1 MIRTLLLSSFV
12 AITVMA
18 SIPAEAQMRRVL
30 DFNRRAMDAYT
41 NLEVEDAMDL
51 LQQALRNAES
61 NGVTGAALANT
72 HANLGIV
79 AVGGFGDNAAGLQHF
94 MNAIRA
100 QPEVELD
107 PLNSTPD
114 IQSVFLLARNRVGN
128 TGGGGNDNGGGIVR
142 TPSAEPGQ
150 IPHQPVPEQLANT
163 AVPIFVEVPEGAP
176 VNGITVH
183 YQAPGM
189 RVFRSVEM
197 RRMEG
202 GFGLELPCA
211 EVMAPR
217 VSYYIEAF
225 DEDGERMGTAGTSE
239 SPFAVEVVSF
249 RTMPA
254 PALPGQPAPEQCTDT
269 ECPPGMECNQ
279 SGNAGLGDTCVDSSE
294 CRSGLTCTDNFCI
307 ASEHEEDDDEPA
319 DNGEMPRF
327 FADIG
332 FTFGIGFAS
341 GGRRAD
347 GNGTDDSYVEPGEG
361 DCPEQVGD
369 VYNQCVRVEQAGTLP
384 TYAARLTLGYWII
397 PRFALAATVRF
408 QFDAGEGSLS
418 SLLIGLRA
426 MYQLTEPT
434 GAGFHADVFVGTS
447 IGQIQ
452 LRPPQNGTA
461 ANPIEEPYIVSGLN
475 GVQLGANVGY
485 RFTRNIGVTLTPEL
499 HVLFP
504 QFLFNIDLT
513 ASVAVAF

>member
-1 MIRTLLLSSFV
+1 MTRTLLLSSFI
-12 AITVMA
+12 AIAVMA

-30 DFNRRAMDAYT
+30 DLNRRAMDAYT
-41 NLEVEDAMDL
+41 NLEVEEAMDL
-51 LQQALRNAES
+51 LQQALQNAES
-61 NGVTGAALANT
+61 NNVSGSPLANT

-100 QPEVELD
+100 QGDVALD

-128 TGGGGNDNGGGIVR
+128 NGGGGGNNNGGGGGIVR
-142 TPSAEPGQ
+142 NPEPGQ
-150 IPHQPVPEQLANT
+150 IPHQPVPEQLSNT
-163 AVPIFVEVPEGAP
+163 AVPIFVEVPQGAP

-189 RVFRSVEM
+189 RVFRAVEM
-197 RRMEG
+197 RRMAG
-202 GFGLELPCA
+202 GFGLELPCS

-217 VSYYIEAF
+217 ISYYIEAF
-225 DEDGERMGTAGTSE
+225 DEGGERMGTAGTSE
-239 SPFAVEVVSF
+239 SPFAVEIVSF

-279 SGNAGLGDTCVDSSE
+279 SGNSGLGDTCVDSSE
-294 CRSGLTCTDNFCI
+294 CRAGLTCSDNFCI
-307 ASEHEEDDDEPA
+307 ASDHEVEPDEPA
-319 DNGEMPRF
+319 DNGDMPRF

-332 FTFGIGFAS
+332 FTLGIGFANS
-341 GGRRAD
+341 GRRAD
-347 GNGTDDSYVEPGEG
+347 TDGTDQSFVESGTG
-361 DCPEQVGD
+361 DCPDEGFD
-369 VYNQCVRVEQAGTLP
+369 CVRLEQSGTLP

-397 PRFALAATVRF
+397 PRFAVAATIRF

-418 SLLIGLRA
+418 SLLLGLRA
-426 MYQLTEPT
+426 MYQLTVPT

-447 IGQIQ
+447 VGQIQ
-452 LRPPQNGTA
+452 LRPGQNGTE
-461 ANPIEEPYIVSGLN
+461 ANPIEEPYMQSGFN
-475 GVQLGANVGY
+475 GVQLGTNVGY
-485 RFTRNIGVTLTPEL
+485 RFTRNIGITLTPEL

-504 QFLFNIDLT
+504 QFLLNIDVT
-513 ASVAVAF
+513 ASIAVAF

>member
-1 MIRTLLLSSFV
+1 MTRTLLLSSFL
-12 AITVMA
+12 ALAVMA
-18 SIPAEAQMRRVL
+18 SRPAEAQMRRVL
-30 DFNRRAMDAYT
+30 DLNRRAMDAYT
-41 NLEVEDAMDL
+41 NLEVEESMDL
-51 LQQALRNAES
+51 LQQALQNAES
-61 NGVTGAALANT
+61 NNVSGTPLANT

-100 QPEVELD
+100 ERDVALD

-128 TGGGGNDNGGGIVR
+128 NGGGNDGNGNGGGGIVR
-142 TPSAEPGQ
+142 TPAEPGQ

-189 RVFRSVEM
+189 RVFRAVEM

-211 EVMAPR
+211 EAMAPR

-225 DEDGERMGTAGTSE
+225 DEGGERMGTAGTSE
-239 SPFAVEVVSF
+239 SPFAVEIVSF

-279 SGNAGLGDTCVDSSE
+279 SGNAGLGATCVDTSE
-294 CRSGLTCTDNFCI
+294 CRAGLTCSDNFCI
-307 ASEHEEDDDEPA
+307 ASEHEVDGDEPA
-319 DNGEMPRF
+319 DNGDMPRF

-332 FTFGIGFAS
+332 FTLGIGFAS
-341 GGRRAD
+341 SGTRAD
-347 GNGTDDSYVEPGEG
+347 AQGTDDSYVESGAG
-361 DCPEQVGD
+361 DCPDEGF
-369 VYNQCVRVEQAGTLP
+369 QCVRLEQSGTLP

-397 PRFALAATVRF
+397 PRFALAATIRF
-408 QFDAGEGSLS
+408 QFDSGEGSLS

-426 MYQLTEPT
+426 MYQLTAPT
-434 GAGFHADVFVGTS
+434 GVGFHADVFVGTS
-447 IGQIQ
+447 VGQIQ
-452 LRPPQNGTA
+452 LRPGQNGTED
-461 ANPIEEPYIVSGLN
+461 NPIEEPYMVSGLN
-475 GVQLGANVGY
+475 GVQVGTNVGY
-485 RFTRNIGVTLTPEL
+485 RFTRNVGITLTPEL

-504 QFLFNIDLT
+504 QFLLNIDIT

>member
-1 MIRTLLLSSFV
+1 MIRTLLLSSFI

-30 DFNRRAMDAYT
+30 DLNRRAMDSYT
-41 NLEVEDAMDL
+41 NLEVEEAMDL
-51 LQQALRNAES
+51 LQQALQNAENNNVS
-61 NGVTGAALANT
+61 GSPLANT

-100 QPEVELD
+100 EQDVALD

-128 TGGGGNDNGGGIVR
+128 NGGGNTGNGGNNGGGGIVR
-142 TPSAEPGQ
+142 TPSPEPGQ
-150 IPHQPVPEQLANT
+150 IPHQPVPEQLSNT
-163 AVPIFVEVPEGAP
+163 AVPIFVDVPEGAP

-189 RVFRSVEM
+189 RVFRAVEM
-197 RRMEG
+197 RRMDG
-202 GFGLELPCA
+202 GFGLELPCS

-225 DEDGERMGTAGTSE
+225 DEGGERMGTAGTSE
-239 SPFAVEVVSF
+239 APFTVEIVSF

-254 PALPGQPAPEQCTDT
+254 PALPGQPPPAQCTDT
-269 ECPPGMECNQ
+269 ECPPGMEFNQ
-279 SGNAGLGDTCVDSSE
+279 SGNAGDTCVNTDE
-294 CRSGLTCTDNFCI
+294 CRSGLTCSDNFCI
-307 ASEHEEDDDEPA
+307 ASGHEDDDDEPA
-319 DNGEMPRF
+319 DNGDMPRF

-332 FTFGIGFAS
+332 FTVGIGFAS
-341 GGRRAD
+341 GGRRSD
-347 GNGTDDSYVEPGEG
+347 GQGSDDSYVNPGDG
-361 DCPEQVGD
+361 DCPAGD
-369 VYNQCVRVEQAGTLP
+369 FQCVRVEQSGILP

-408 QFDAGEGSLS
+408 QFDSGEGSLS
-418 SLLIGLRA
+418 NLLIGLRA

-434 GAGFHADVFVGTS
+434 GAGFHADVFLGTS

-461 ANPIEEPYIVSGLN
+461 TNPIEEPYIVSGLN
-475 GVQLGANVGY
+475 GAQLGTNIGY
-485 RFTRNIGVTLTPEL
+485 RFTRNIGLTLTPEL